1 MPLLIEIDFDALRK
15 FNYNLYHRV
24 SAALKHTH
32 GVYAVDVTRLGQ
44 DDRGRLIEFV
54 RDVERQRAV
63 QEAERQRKAHAAK
76 EVEAAEQQRKAD
88 AGKQAEAEAAE
99 RQRKVE
105 ADKRAGERRL

>member
-32 GVYAVDVTRLGQ
+32 GAHAVDVTRLGQ
-44 DDRGRLIEFV
+44 EDTERLIEFV
-54 RDVERQRAV
+54 REVERQRAV
-63 QEAERQRKAHAAK
+63 QEAQ
-76 EVEAAEQQRKAD
+76 
-88 AGKQAEAEAAE
+88 

-105 ADKRAGERRL
+105 ADKQAGERRLLQYVSEQRLENTVGNSKAISKWLDENTH